1 MIIKNSTMKQIY
13 LFLLFIA
20 TSVALHAQTSGL
32 YVYDGG
38 YFIKNGDSWE
48 EYRPKDKAELG
59 RRTTN
64 TPRKPII
71 SMSTTPNAR

>member
-32 YVYDGG
+32 YVYDG
-38 YFIKNGDSWE
+38 
-48 EYRPKDKAELG
+48 
-59 RRTTN
+59 
-64 TPRKPII
+64 
-71 SMSTTPNAR
+71 